1 MSNWRITKI
10 NNATHEVEC
19 KHPSGEKLSFT
30 VPLDQVSSE
39 LKMLYIKAQCEA
51 KDVELAIKAEAL
63 KVEAALQAKMLQ
75 WKHDSRCLSV
85 EAALQAKMSFFKS
98 VRFYQILC
106 AVEAI
111 ALLTLYFLR

>member
-51 KDVELAIKAEAL
+51 KDAELAIKAEAL
-63 KVEAALQAKMLQ
+63 K
-75 WKHDSRCLSV
+75 V